1 MSQAYIKDM
10 VVQSNRLLAYTP
22 DYLYVYSDIDK
33 SNYVNINPVN
43 DVTSLKEDDVYWI
56 ASGGNGLKGIRLSGD
71 KASEI
76 VSGITINSPKRN
88 NNYFMTFNKNR
99 LLIAGGGRYLD
110 RYRIPG
116 TLCVY
121 ENGEWTNLDEQKV
134 NQEII
139 KIIGSESTDYLGV
152 AVDPSDENHYFIA
165 TYGEGIIELRNNEF
179 VELYNTRNSTLR
191 SAIGDNNNYVR
202 VGSVI
207 FDKDGNLWSLNNLVK
222 DAVNVRKAS
231 GEWVSLYY
239 PQLNN
244 ADKIDKIMITSKGHK
259 WINIPYEGGIFV
271 LDDGGTIDDTSDDKY
286 NFFRSFRDAQSS
298 TGDVLAASDYLCMV
312 EDLSGT
318 VWIGTNI
325 GLLRCGTPSRAI
337 ENPEQL
343 SCSRLIRDGEAYFL
357 SGESVTSLAVDAD
370 NQKWIGTATQGVFL
384 INEDGSETI
393 YNFNTDN
400 SPLLSNA
407 ITTIAINNET
417 GEVFFGS
424 DKGLVSFKSGVV
436 SGKASF
442 SDVYAFPN
450 PVRPDF
456 SDKVTITG
464 LKNNANVKITDISG
478 NLIYQGRAVGSN
490 MVWNCRSARG
500 ERVSSGVYLVIAAT
514 SDGAESVVTKI
525 AVVK

>member
-1 MSQAYIKDM
+1 
-10 VVQSNRLLAYTP
+10 
-22 DYLYVYSDIDK
+22 
-33 SNYVNINPVN
+33 
-43 DVTSLKEDDVYWI
+43 
-56 ASGGNGLKGIRLSGD
+56 
-71 KASEI
+71 
-76 VSGITINSPKRN
+76 
-88 NNYFMTFNKNR
+88 
-99 LLIAGGGRYLD
+99 
-110 RYRIPG
+110 
-116 TLCVY
+116 
-121 ENGEWTNLDEQKV
+121 
-134 NQEII
+134 
-139 KIIGSESTDYLGV
+139 
-152 AVDPSDENHYFIA
+152 
-165 TYGEGIIELRNNEF
+165 
-179 VELYNTRNSTLR
+179 
-191 SAIGDNNNYVR
+191 
-202 VGSVI
+202 
-207 FDKDGNLWSLNNLVK
+207 
-222 DAVNVRKAS
+222 
-231 GEWVSLYY
+231 
-239 PQLNN
+239 
-244 ADKIDKIMITSKGHK
+244 
-259 WINIPYEGGIFV
+259 
-271 LDDGGTIDDTSDDKY
+271 
-286 NFFRSFRDAQSS
+286 
-298 TGDVLAASDYLCMV
+298 MV

-343 SCSRLIRDGEAYFL
+343 SCSRLIRDSEAYFL